1 MQLPWLEKNDPFP
14 PATQAFSH
22 PNGLLA
28 AGADLSPARLLD
40 AYQHGIYPW
49 YSEGEP
55 ILWWSPTPRCVLYP
69 AQFKCSRSLGKRD
82 RSGAFHVTSNTAFT
96 EVIDACGNTRDDTWI
111 TEAMREAYYRLHQ
124 LGWAHSV
131 EVWQH
136 GQLVGGLYGLAIGK
150 LFFGES
156 MFSRV
161 TDASKIAALHLS
173 RALAEL
179 DFHMIDCQMETE
191 HLLSLGAVCIERET
205 FEKAL
210 CYTTPAIPLA
220 ADTLATYLRQTC
232 AKK

>member
-1 MQLPWLEKNDPFP
+1 MRLPWLDPQDSFP
-14 PATQAFSH
+14 PVRHAFSH

-49 YSEGEP
+49 YSEGKP

-69 AQFKCSRSLGKRD
+69 AQFKCSRSLAKRD
-82 RSGAFHVTSNTAFT
+82 RSGVFRVTSNTAFAN
-96 EVIDACGNTRDDTWI
+96 VIDACGNSRDDTWI
-111 TEAMREAYYRLHQ
+111 TNAMREAYCRMHQ

-131 EVWQH
+131 EVWQNE
-136 GQLVGGLYGLAIGK
+136 QLVGGLYGLAIGK

-173 RALAEL
+173 RALAAL

-191 HLLSLGAVCIERET
+191 HLLSLGAVCIEREA

-220 ADTLATYLRQTC
+220 GDTLASCLRETC
-232 AKK
+232 TKK